1 MLVRNGRTIFQNPGQ
16 FAGAPKGGAGNFF
29 KVGGLRN
36 RFAGGFDSTFS
47 AYPSGHLAP
56 SAFLLAKSD
65 GAISSFTLSNGE
77 ISGIGV
83 LVPSRNLEL
92 AGSLSIAATNAELQ
106 QIVSLAASGSVAI
119 SATTAQLAGAA
130 NAVASGTVSITATNA
145 LCGAIFSV
153 TASST
158 CSISG
163 RGTSLTALAFMEA
176 EAGGPTELSPE
187 GLANAVWDTVLADHV
202 DTGTT
207 GAALS
212 DAGGA
217 GNPWSADLSTNNTPG
232 TFGAFVQKLL
242 SVAKFLGLK

>member
-16 FAGAPKGGAGNFF
+16 FAGAPKGEAGNFF

-47 AYPSGHLAP
+47 AYPSGHLSP

-77 ISGIGV
+77 ISGVGV
-83 LVPSRNLEL
+83 LVPARNLEL
-92 AGSLSIAATNAELQ
+92 AGSISIAATNAELQ
-106 QIVSLAASGSVAI
+106 QIVSLAASGSIAI
-119 SATTAQLAGAA
+119 AATTAQLAGAA
-130 NAVASGTVSITATNA
+130 NVAASGTVSITATNA

-163 RGTSLTALAFMEA
+163 SGTTLTALAFMEA

-187 GLANAVWDTVLADHV
+187 GLAQAVWDTIISEHLDA
-202 DTGTT
+202 GTT
-207 GAALS
+207 GKALS

-217 GNPWSADLSTNNTPG
+217 GNPWSALLNDNNDPG
-232 TFGAFVQKLL
+232 TFGERVRKLL
-242 SVAKFLGLK
+242 TTSKFIGLE